1 MATLFPI
8 PQDKIGESFVWRDWF
23 QRLSDK
29 VFGTI
34 STQDS
39 SNVTITGGTIAVAS
53 VTTDTLFVD
62 TGLDGQV
69 LIGKTSDHS
78 FTPATLTAGS
88 NVTITNGPGTITI
101 ASTGGGGGS
110 SGPAIYA
117 FAAAHG

>member
-1 MATLFPI
+1 MATRTTIPI

-23 QRLSDK
+23 QSLSDR
-29 VFGTI
+29 VFGTMG
-34 STQDS
+34 TQDS
-39 SNVTITGGTIAVAS
+39 SNVTITGGTIAVTS
-53 VTTDTLFVD
+53 VTTGTLFVP
-62 TGLDGQV
+62 TGTDGQV

-101 ASTGGGGGS
+101 ASTGGGGS
-110 SGPAIYA
+110 SSVIYA